1 MVVVL
6 IEARKLL
13 NRFSVFPKALQSKK
27 KKGLLVQ
34 IQNSPTYPRFFFLL
48 LSLLLWGCLF
58 SFMDHEQV
66 LQTLPPRAASAGR
79 TDTATVPSRTAATP
93 GSQSLP
99 SNRAISPTPHSKQ
112 QDSTRHGAGTHARPQ
127 SSPPRCCSPPLSF
140 EGAVGG
146 TPLRVS
152 TPQLQSIVTRLYSA
166 TPSRSS
172 GKGVRTPGAPCVRL
186 RSAPVQ
192 RQADGTVVQ
201 SNDAPPMAAAVKLS
215 AEEEK
220 ESIDRLYNVS
230 VRHHATTRQKLKEKY
245 LFHWSPTPSEQ
256 TKKELDAHIVQKFY
270 TSEPDRQRK
279 RREELL
285 AKYVATTEPK
295 MSKRSG
301 EELRSIVDRLFK
313 KE

>member
-1 MVVVL
+1 
-6 IEARKLL
+6 
-13 NRFSVFPKALQSKK
+13 
-27 KKGLLVQ
+27 
-34 IQNSPTYPRFFFLL
+34 
-48 LSLLLWGCLF
+48 
-58 SFMDHEQV
+58 
-66 LQTLPPRAASAGR
+66 
-79 TDTATVPSRTAATP
+79 
-93 GSQSLP
+93 
-99 SNRAISPTPHSKQ
+99 
-112 QDSTRHGAGTHARPQ
+112 
-127 SSPPRCCSPPLSF
+127 
-140 EGAVGG
+140 
-146 TPLRVS
+146 
-152 TPQLQSIVTRLYSA
+152 
-166 TPSRSS
+166 
-172 GKGVRTPGAPCVRL
+172 
-186 RSAPVQ
+186 
-192 RQADGTVVQ
+192 
-201 SNDAPPMAAAVKLS
+201 MAAAVKLS

-245 LFHWSPTPSEQ
+245 LFHWTPTPSEQ